1 LVKAKYLANFQV
13 KGESMSQTMLQMVQQ
28 VAAELNLSVP
38 SYVIGNPSQ
47 DVQQILALMNG
58 AGYDLV
64 KEYDWQALQIQ
75 YRFYTQAISCNGT
88 SVNGST
94 TLVIEPGVD
103 ITAVDRQ
110 WQVTGTNINQ
120 DTNVVSVSGQTI
132 TISQQASGTGT
143 GEVVL
148 SQTAYSL
155 PLDFERITNRTA
167 WDKTKRWEALGPED
181 AQQWQ
186 WLKSG
191 YISTGP
197 RIRWRIL
204 DNQFQIW
211 PPMNT
216 NEYLGWEYKSK
227 GWVRS
232 PTGTVLNSFVADN
245 DTTVLDNRVM
255 VLATKLKYFQI
266 KSFDT
271 TALTQDYQR
280 YLSVAKA
287 QDKGAPNLSFA
298 PYPAKVLIGY
308 ANIPDTGYGS

>member
-1 LVKAKYLANFQV
+1 
-13 KGESMSQTMLQMVQQ
+13 MLQLVNQVQN
-28 VAAELNLSVP
+28 ELNLAVSTSVA
-38 SYVIGNPSQ
+38 GNPNT

-64 KEYDWQALQIQ
+64 KEHDWQALQVQ
-75 YRFYTQAISCNGT
+75 YRFYTQAINCNAT
-88 SVNGST
+88 TVNGS
-94 TLVIEPGVD
+94 LNIAVEAGVD
-103 ITAVDRQ
+103 ISAVTSQ
-110 WQVTGTNINQ
+110 WQITGNNINQ
-120 DTNVVSVSGQTI
+120 DTNVVSVSGQNI
-132 TISQQASGTGT
+132 VMSQQASGTGT
-143 GEVVL
+143 GAIVL
-148 SQTAYSL
+148 AQTAYSL
-155 PLDFERITNRTA
+155 PPDFERITNRTQ

-191 YISTGP
+191 YIATGP

-204 DNQFQIW
+204 DNQFQVW

-216 NEYLGWEYKSK
+216 QEYLGWEYKSK
-227 GWVRS
+227 GWARNAAGQVI
-232 PTGTVLNSFVADN
+232 NSFTMDT
-245 DTTVLDNRVM
+245 DTTVFDDRIL
-255 VLATKLKYFQI
+255 VLYTKLKYFQI

-271 TALTQDYQR
+271 TALQQDYQR

-308 ANIPDTGYGS
+308 ANIPDTGYGT

>member
-1 LVKAKYLANFQV
+1 
-13 KGESMSQTMLQMVQQ
+13 MVQQ

-64 KEYDWQALQIQ
+64 KEYDWQALQVQ
-75 YRFYTQAISCNGT
+75 YRFYTQAINCNAT
-88 SVNGST
+88 AINGS
-94 TLVIEPGVD
+94 LLLEVDPGVD
-103 ITAVDRQ
+103 ITAVDSQ
-110 WQVTGTNINQ
+110 WQITGYNINQ

-132 TISQQASGTGT
+132 TMSQMASGSGN
-143 GEVVL
+143 GAIVL
-148 SQTAYSL
+148 AQTAYDL
-155 PLDFERITNRTA
+155 PFDFERITNRTQ
-167 WDKTKRWEALGPED
+167 WDKTKHWEALGPED

-204 DNQFQIW
+204 DNQFQVW

-232 PTGTVLNSFVADN
+232 PTGTVLNTFVADN
-245 DTTVLDNRVM
+245 DTTVLDDRIV
-255 VLATKLKYFQI
+255 VLATKLKYFQV

-271 TALTQDYQR
+271 TALMQDYQR

-298 PYPAKVLIGY
+298 PYPSKVLIGY

>member
-1 LVKAKYLANFQV
+1 
-13 KGESMSQTMLQMVQQ
+13 MLQLVQQ
-28 VAAELNLSVP
+28 TAAELNLAVP
-38 SYVIGNPSQ
+38 TYVAGNTSQ

-58 AGYDLV
+58 SGYDLV
-64 KEYDWQALQIQ
+64 KEYDWQALQVQ
-75 YRFYTQAISCNGT
+75 YRFYTQAINTNGT
-88 SVNGST
+88 TVNGST
-94 TLVIEPGVD
+94 SLVIEDGVD
-103 ITAVDRQ
+103 ITAVDKQ
-110 WQVTGTNINQ
+110 WGITGYNINQ
-120 DTNVVSVSGQTI
+120 DTQVVSVSGQTI
-132 TISQQASGTGT
+132 TMSQMASGSGF
-143 GEVVL
+143 GSIVL
-148 SQTAYSL
+148 AQTAYDL
-155 PLDFERITNRTA
+155 PFDFERITNRTQ
-167 WDKTKRWEALGPED
+167 WDKTKHWEALGPED

-204 DNQFQIW
+204 DNQFQVW

-216 NEYLGWEYKSK
+216 QEYIGWEYKSK

-232 PTGTVLNSFVADN
+232 PTGAVQNSFTNDS
-245 DTTVLDNRVM
+245 DTTVLDDRLI

-271 TALTQDYQR
+271 TALQQDYFR
-280 YLSVAKA
+280 YLNVCKA

-298 PYPAKVLIGY
+298 PYPSKVLIGW